1 MEKENGRRS
10 GVGGWGCGT
19 QFGDKLVELGAVAI
33 AEVEDFD
40 AEQPAGANATDDALG
55 PEAEV
60 IDLEAE
66 VELVAGEPDIVNP
79 MAMTFDER
87 LNNIQNRRSHPVP
100 DARACVGRAYPGA
113 YAAQTPTIGP

>member
-1 MEKENGRRS
+1 VEKENGRRS

-40 AEQPAGANATDDALG
+40 AEQPAGADATDDALG

-66 VELVAGEPDIVNP
+66 VELVAGDPAGDEARLDEAAIETDVENTTALERPAVDAEVDGTV
-79 MAMTFDER
+79 ARMTR
-87 LNNIQNRRSHPVP
+87 IS
-100 DARACVGRAYPGA
+100 
-113 YAAQTPTIGP
+113 AAVIG